1 MPLHLALTGLCLSLA
16 GTYMGNIVTDGI
28 GGAFYVMPLWAGA
41 FACSMIGLVRVLG
54 DRTLV
59 CSSFQ
64 KVAVLVVCLT
74 NLALGLG
81 LILSHV

>member
-1 MPLHLALTGLCLSLA
+1 MPLYLAFMGLCFSFA

-41 FACSMIGLVRVLG
+41 VACSMVGLVRVLL

-59 CSSFQ
+59 CSCFQ

-74 NLALGLG
+74 NLAFGIGLM
-81 LILSHV
+81 LSHM